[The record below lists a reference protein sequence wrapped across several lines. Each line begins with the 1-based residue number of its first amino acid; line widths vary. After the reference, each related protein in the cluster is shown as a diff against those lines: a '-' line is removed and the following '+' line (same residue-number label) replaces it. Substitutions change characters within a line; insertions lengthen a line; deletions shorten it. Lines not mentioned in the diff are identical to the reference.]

1 MSLRITRPIALLG
14 VATIGLTACDKPFD
28 IDLRSLAN
36 GFDTSEAVT
45 GIAERPAADANGVIS
60 YPTYQVAM
68 ARRGE
73 TVADV
78 AGRLG
83 LNAAD
88 LARTNGLT
96 PTATLREGELLTLPA
111 GASVSSTAPTTDL
124 PAGTEPKKHA
134 VKTGETAF
142 SIARLYDV
150 PVQALAQMNN
160 LDDNLSVRPG
170 QQLLIPVVGGT
181 IATTPLQTT
190 APGQGSP
197 TPTPPS
203 STTALPATSPERV
216 VTPAATATAATAATA
231 TTTAVAAAPKPAP
244 APQPAPKL
252 ETTQASTSSAR
263 FVMPVNGAIVREYSK
278 GRNDGVDIA
287 AGPGTAVKA
296 ADSGT
301 LAAVTQ
307 NTNGAKIAVVKHS
320 DGLLTVYVNLTD
332 VTLSRGASVRKGQT
346 IGKIAS
352 GFNALHFEV
361 RKGLESVDP
370 STYLP

>member
-1 MSLRITRPIALLG
+1 MSLRISRPFALLG
-14 VATIGLTACDKPFD
+14 VATIGLSACDKPFD

-73 TVADV
+73 TVAGV
-78 AGRLG
+78 AQRLG
-83 LNAAD
+83 IDANQ
-88 LARTNGLT
+88 LAQANGLT
-96 PTATLREGELLTLPA
+96 PTATLRDGELLTLPA
-111 GASVSSTAPTTDL
+111 GAQVGAGATTL
-124 PAGTEPKKHA
+124 PAGTEPKKHQVQA
-134 VKTGETAF
+134 GETAF

-170 QQLLIPVVGGT
+170 QQILIPVVGST
-181 IATTPLQTT
+181 ITTTALTTT

-203 STTALPATSPERV
+203 ATTALPTTAPAQV
-216 VTPAATATAATAATA
+216 AAATTTTAAAATAAA
-231 TTTAVAAAPKPAP
+231 PAP
-244 APQPAPKL
+244 APQPAPPL
-252 ETTQASTSSAR
+252 QTSQASSTSAR
-263 FVMPVNGAIVREYSK
+263 FVMPVNGAIVRAYSK
-278 GRNDGVDIA
+278 GRNDGLDIA
-287 AGPGTAVKA
+287 AAPGTPVKA

-320 DGLLTVYVNLTD
+320 DGLLTVYVNLAD

-346 IGKIAS
+346 LGKIAS